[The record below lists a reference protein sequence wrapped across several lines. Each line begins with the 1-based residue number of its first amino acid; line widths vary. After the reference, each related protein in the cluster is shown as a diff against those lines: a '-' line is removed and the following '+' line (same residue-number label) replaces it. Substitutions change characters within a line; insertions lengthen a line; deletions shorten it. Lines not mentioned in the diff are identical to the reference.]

1 MPDSHDHAHDHTEF
15 QETQPLRQVFNAET
29 NALIQGD
36 LGDAGYA
43 VSSPAERLKLTQQ
56 IQQSRQAAVVVVVN
70 TLDPANPQLLA
81 NFNSNVFE
89 IDEAAGTMEFDLPM
103 ATPFIGRGYV
113 LRGSAKLQGVL
124 LTFEAETLE
133 TRISKDGKQ
142 NALIAQLPHTVHRL
156 QRRDSFRV
164 PVPKGTGLEVS
175 VVPGVPYLEKVHV
188 LDISCGGVSLLV
200 KAPPDEVHVGMRFKQ
215 GKIAL
220 TGAGQNSSYE
230 AEMIVKH
237 ARQAPHGFDQL
248 VTKLPVK
255 PTRTASPAASFR
267 QQAMQAMG
275 ATKPVE
281 LIQLGIEFG
290 RMPMS
295 LDKELARLVNELAIT
310 LMSRV
315 RDE

>member
-1 MPDSHDHAHDHTEF
+1 MPDTYDKAHDHTEF
-15 QETQPLRQVFNAET
+15 QDTQPLRQVFNAET
-29 NALIQGD
+29 NALIRGD

-43 VSSPAERLKLTQQ
+43 VDSAVERLELTRQ
-56 IQQSRQAAVVVVVN
+56 IQQSRQATVVVVVN
-70 TLDPANPQLLA
+70 TNDPANPQLLV
-81 NFNSNVFE
+81 NFSSNIFE
-89 IDEAAGTMEFDLPM
+89 IDEQKGTMEFDLPM
-103 ATPFIGRGYV
+103 AAPFIGHGHA

-133 TRISKDGKQ
+133 TRISKDGKE
-142 NALIAQLPHTVHRL
+142 NALIAKLPHTVYRL
-156 QRRDSFRV
+156 QRRDNFRV
-164 PVPKGTGLEVS
+164 PVPKGTGIEVS
-175 VVPGVPYLEKVHV
+175 LVPGVPYLEKVHV

-215 GKIAL
+215 GKVAL
-220 TGAGQNSSYE
+220 TSAARNSTHE

-237 ARQAPHGFDQL
+237 ARQAPPGLDPL
-248 VTKLPVK
+248 VAK
-255 PTRTASPAASFR
+255 PSKAARSPAASFR

-295 LDKELARLVNELAIT
+295 LDKELARMVNELAIT

-315 RDE
+315 RDD